1 MRQFD
6 VLLRQ
11 GLMDANL
18 AQYGSVLETADAREA
33 DFSPRYRR
41 ERMRLLADPWG
52 WEKRQPERE
61 GTRRR
66 RLDWR
71 IAAIVA
77 ALLLLSACGYAIV
90 TGQFTDWFPRLGV
103 DQEHPES
110 SEEALARMG
119 TVIEESQTVN
129 GATVTLHGAVWDGYT
144 MSLSL
149 SVQGANLPPEEI
161 HSKTWIYAEE
171 CSVQLPEDQRE
182 AYIREEEIAGG
193 YADTPE
199 ELEARVRNSLDVG
212 NPWIRPVFRVA
223 DWDEETDTA
232 LLQLT
237 FLLQDYLEHPELHLH
252 IENLATYEKDK
263 GHFVSRSSD
272 GRRSGP
278 GPDIP
283 LLAGPYDFTF
293 VPEKLTP
300 PLWYSGEVELVTEQ
314 LEIPI
319 RITSI
324 GISPLRIWA
333 NYETLVP
340 VDFHGDDPDESK
352 LDADAVS
359 DAKAIGVQGLWMED
373 GSYVEYPAPVTSSMS
388 PYGSEGLFSGG
399 RVGGMMNGA
408 HPHAIDP
415 AEVTAVNI
423 SGTRVELSDL
433 EPVQEETE

>member
-6 VLLRQ
+6 ALLRQ

-18 AQYGSVLETADAREA
+18 AQYESVLERAEAREP
-33 DFSPRYRR
+33 DFSPRYLR

-52 WEKRQPERE
+52 WEKRRPER
-61 GTRRR
+61 GMVRRG
-66 RLDWR
+66 RLNWR
-71 IAAIVA
+71 VIAIIA
-77 ALLLLSACGYAIV
+77 ALLLLSACGYAIA
-90 TGQFTDWFPRLGV
+90 TGQFTSWFPRLGV
-103 DQEHPES
+103 NPEHPES
-110 SEEALARMG
+110 SEEMLARMG

-171 CSVQLPEDQRE
+171 CSIWLPEDQKI
-182 AYIREEEIAGG
+182 AYVREEQTEHG
-193 YADTPE
+193 YTGA
-199 ELEARVRNSLDVG
+199 ELEERTQTFLDAG
-212 NPWIRPVFRVA
+212 NPWFRPIFRVA
-223 DWDEETDTA
+223 GWDAETDTA

-237 FLLQDYLEHPELHLH
+237 FLLQDYLEHPELNLH

-263 GHFVSRSSD
+263 GHFVSFSSD
-272 GRRSGP
+272 GQRSGP

-283 LLAGPYDFTF
+283 LLAGPYDFIV

-319 RITSI
+319 RITSV
-324 GISPLRIWA
+324 GFSPLRLWA
-333 NYETLVP
+333 HYETLEP
-340 VDFHGDDPDESK
+340 VDFLGDDPDESK
-352 LDADAVS
+352 LDADAIS
-359 DAKAIGVQGLWMED
+359 DVNAINVLGLWMED
-373 GSYVEYPAPVTSSMS
+373 GSYVEYPEPIPCSIS
-388 PYGSEGLFSGG
+388 PYGSGGPLSDG
-399 RVGGMMNGA
+399 RVGGMMNGP

-415 AEVTAVNI
+415 AAVTAVNI
-423 SGTRVELSDL
+423 SGTRVELSGL

>member
-6 VLLRQ
+6 ALLRQ

-18 AQYGSVLETADAREA
+18 AQYENLLERADGREA

-52 WEKRQPERE
+52 WERRQPERPML
-61 GTRRR
+61 RRG

-90 TGQFTDWFPRLGV
+90 TGQFTDWFPRLGF

-119 TVIEESQTVN
+119 TVIEERQTVN
-129 GATVTLHGAVWDGYT
+129 GAAVTLHGAVWDGYT

-171 CSVQLPEDQRE
+171 CSVQLPDDQRE
-182 AYIREEEIAGG
+182 AYVREEQIAHGHTG
-193 YADTPE
+193 T
-199 ELEARVRNSLDVG
+199 ELEERTQTFLEAG
-212 NPWIRPVFRVA
+212 NPWINPVFRVA

-263 GHFVSRSSD
+263 GHFVGMSSH
-272 GRRSGP
+272 GQRFGP

-319 RITSI
+319 RITSV
-324 GISPLRIWA
+324 GFSPLRMWA

-340 VDFHGDDPDESK
+340 VDFLGDDPDESK
-352 LDADAVS
+352 LDADAIS
-359 DAKAIGVQGLWMED
+359 DANAIGILGLWMED
-373 GSYVEYPAPVTSSMS
+373 GSYVEYPAPLTSSMS
-388 PYGSEGLFSGG
+388 PYGSDGPFSNG

-415 AEVTAVNI
+415 ASVTAVNI

>member
-6 VLLRQ
+6 ALMRR

-18 AQYGSVLETADAREA
+18 AQYGSVLERADSREP
-33 DFSPRYRR
+33 DFSPQYRR
-41 ERMRLLADPWG
+41 ERMRLLADPWA
-52 WEKRQPERE
+52 WEKRQPERNAA
-61 GTRRR
+61 RRR

-71 IAAIVA
+71 IIAIAA
-77 ALLLLSACGYAIV
+77 ALLILSACGYAIA
-90 TGQFTDWFPRLGV
+90 TGQFTNWFPRLGV

-119 TVIEESQTVN
+119 TVIEESQTVD

-171 CSVQLPEDQRE
+171 CSIQLPEDQKE
-182 AYIREEEIAGG
+182 AYVREEEIAHG

-199 ELEARVRNSLDVG
+199 ELEERVRNSLEVG
-212 NPWIRPVFRVA
+212 NPWIRPLFRLA
-223 DWDEETDTA
+223 GWDEETDTA
-232 LLQLT
+232 LLQIT
-237 FLLQDYLEHPELHLH
+237 FLLSDYLEHPELHLH

-263 GHFVSRSSD
+263 GRFVSTSSN
-272 GRRSGP
+272 GQRFGP

-293 VPEKLTP
+293 VPEKITP
-300 PLWYSGEVELVTEQ
+300 PLWYSGEVDMVTEK

-319 RITSI
+319 RITSV
-324 GISPLRIWA
+324 GVSPLRIWVH
-333 NYETLVP
+333 YETLVP
-340 VDFHGDDPDESK
+340 VDYLGDDPDESK
-352 LDADAVS
+352 LDAEAIL
-359 DAKAIGVQGLWMED
+359 DAKAIGIQGLWMED
-373 GSYVEYPAPVTSSMS
+373 GTYLEYPEPTGCSMS
-388 PYGSEGLFSGG
+388 PYGSGGLIQSGG
-399 RVGGMMNGA
+399 VSGMMSGA

-415 AEVTAVNI
+415 AGVTAVNI
-423 SGTRVELSDL
+423 SGTRVEISGL
-433 EPVQEETE
+433 EPVREETE

>member
-1 MRQFD
+1 MNELYT
-6 VLLRQ
+6 LLN
-11 GLMDANL
+11 D
-18 AQYGSVLETADAREA
+18 LETDVSPMDEVTLARITA
-33 DFSPRYRR
+33 KAQKKLPRRKR
-41 ERMRLLADPWG
+41 KPLL
-52 WEKRQPERE
+52 
-61 GTRRR
+61 
-66 RLDWR
+66 L
-71 IAAIVA
+71 IAIAA
-77 ALLLLSACGYAIV
+77 ALLVLSACGYAIA
-90 TGQFTDWFPRLGV
+90 TGQFTGWFPKLGV
-103 DQEHPES
+103 NPVQPES
-110 SEEALARMG
+110 SEEMLARMG
-119 TVIEESQTVN
+119 TVIEESQTVD
-129 GATVTLHGAVWDGYT
+129 GATVTLHGAVWDGFT

-171 CSVQLPEDQRE
+171 CSVQLPDDQRE
-182 AYIREEEIAGG
+182 AYVREEQIADG
-193 YADTPE
+193 YTGT
-199 ELEARVRNSLDVG
+199 ELEERTQTFLEAG
-212 NPWIRPVFRVA
+212 NPWINPVFRVA

-237 FLLQDYLEHPELHLH
+237 FRLQDYLEHPELHLH

-263 GHFVSRSSD
+263 GHFVSMSSN
-272 GRRSGP
+272 GQRSGP

-319 RITSI
+319 RITSV
-324 GISPLRIWA
+324 GFSPLRIWA
-333 NYETLVP
+333 HYETLVP
-340 VDFHGDDPDESK
+340 VDFLGDDPDESK
-352 LDADAVS
+352 LDADAIS
-359 DAKAIGVQGLWMED
+359 DANAIGILGLWMED
-373 GSYVEYPAPVTSSMS
+373 GSYVEYPAPLTSSMS
-388 PYGSEGLFSGG
+388 PYGSEGPFSNG
-399 RVGGMMNGA
+399 RVGGMMSGA